1 MFTIFVGCCFNDIH
15 YPDTADICH
24 QHQRRRNTF
33 WSWFTF
39 SPAKC
44 ERDCFV
50 WSLSRE
56 FSSNSWDLLQ
66 NTKGSSMLFFTVFF
80 KTTFLRIYPLFSIYF
95 QGLKLVLL
103 YKKCIR
109 QSIHWETQV
118 KTHLWAV
125 SEGAMRRILFC
136 SSHMNRWQTRKGG
149 EDKQVWWAGNEPI
162 LSLEIRLAQSKG
174 SNKWNK

>member
-66 NTKGSSMLFFTVFF
+66 NTKWSSILFFAVFF
-80 KTTFLRIYPLFSIYF
+80 KTTFICEFTHFSAYN
-95 QGLKLVLL
+95 LKASNWCCCTKNLSGNP
-103 YKKCIR
+103 YIEKHK
-109 QSIHWETQV
+109 W
-118 KTHLWAV
+118 
-125 SEGAMRRILFC
+125 RRIFGQCLKEQWGGYC
-136 SSHMNRWQTRKGG
+136 SVPLIWID
-149 EDKQVWWAGNEPI
+149 DKREKVE
-162 LSLEIRLAQSKG
+162 RT
-174 SNKWNK
+174 NKYDGQAMSRFSP